1 MHDAYR
7 LLSAVRRKLTAQQY
21 RTIRGQLRAGDV
33 DGAVRGIKRL
43 MEGKHDGKYHKYQQ
57 RRTV

>member
-1 MHDAYR
+1 MTMDDAYR
-7 LLSAVRRKLTAQQY
+7 LLASIRRKLTVQQV

-43 MEGKHDGKYHKYQQ
+43 MAGGNADA
-57 RRTV
+57 

>member
-1 MHDAYR
+1 MTMCDAYR
-7 LLSAVRRKLTAQQY
+7 LLASIRRKLTVQQY

-43 MEGKHDGKYHKYQQ
+43 AEGKHREMH
-57 RRTV
+57 

>member
-1 MHDAYR
+1 MTMHDAYR

-33 DGAVRGIKRL
+33 DGAVRGIKR
-43 MEGKHDGKYHKYQQ
+43 MMGRKHDGEG
-57 RRTV
+57 